1 MHGGG
6 KSDEAIVAVKPA
18 NAAEQSAAE
27 LVEPRAE
34 AKGNAD
40 QHSTGR
46 VQSRG
51 TVSQG
56 LERIRQAARTKKK
69 EKFTSLLHH
78 ISVAHLEEAFFA
90 LKEKAA
96 AGVDG
101 VTWRAYAENLASNL
115 EDLHGRVQRG
125 AYRALPSRRVYNPS
139 RMAGNVRW
147 RSPRWRT
154 RSSSARR
161 LRCSTRSTR
170 RTSSGSRMGSGPGAA
185 RMTRWLRSW
194 SGSSARR

>member
-125 AYRALPSRRVYNPS
+125 AYRALPSRRVYIPQ
-139 RMAGNVRW
+139 AGWPATSAGGRRVGGQDRPA
-147 RSPRWRT
+147 RGGCGAQRDLRGGLPRVLVWVP
-154 RSSSARR
+154 ARAQR
-161 LRCSTRSTR
+161 
-170 RTSSGSRMGSGPGAA
+170 A
-185 RMTRWLRSW
+185 
-194 SGSSARR
+194 